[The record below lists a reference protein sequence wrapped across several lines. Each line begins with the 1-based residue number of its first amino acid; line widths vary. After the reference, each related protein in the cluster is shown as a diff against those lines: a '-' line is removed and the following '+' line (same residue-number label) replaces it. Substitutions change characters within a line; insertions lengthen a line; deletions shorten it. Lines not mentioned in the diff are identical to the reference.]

1 MCKFFTT
8 LFLITGVMVIPAFG
22 QNGYILSLSGPEV
35 VCPGSTHSY
44 TPVWEFAGSPASPP
58 VGGTVKWTVYSGTV
72 YTSGSTYALIGWA
85 SGDGFIL
92 YEYTANGTYY
102 YATLNVTLNCIASL
116 TTPPDP
122 VPDPECLYDPGSRL
136 TSETGTDQPVTM
148 SR

>member
-22 QNGYILSLSGPEV
+22 QNGYILSISGPEV

-44 TPVWEFAGSPASPP
+44 TPVWEYAGSPASPP
-58 VGGTVKWTVYSGTV
+58 AGGIVNWTVYSGTV
-72 YTSGSTYALIGWA
+72 YTSGSTYALIGWSA
-85 SGDGFIL
+85 GDGFIL

-102 YATLNVTLNCIASL
+102 YATLNVTINCVASL
-116 TTPPDP
+116 TTSPDIT
-122 VPDPECLYDPGSRL
+122 PEDRDLCDPGPRL
-136 TSETGTDQPVTM
+136 ATSTEVDQPVIG